1 MKYVLLF
8 VETEQFTS
16 DMAAM
21 SPSERERA
29 YDRVNEWFADHADKL
44 RGGSKLKAP
53 ETATTVRLD
62 RGEPVITDGPFVEGK
77 EVVSGYVEIEVADL
91 DEALKAAKTSPAP
104 TERSCQ
110 ITMTDITQLKRALIA
125 RVLDRDAMA
134 PQELRRATFDN
145 AGLDEPTGTLMEKVV
160 YHADT
165 VTDDDVAAVRAAG
178 LSEDQIFEIVVCA
191 AIGQANRQY
200 EAALAALAAAT
211 GQTGDRR

>member
-29 YDRVNEWFADHADKL
+29 YDKVNDWFADHAGKL

-91 DEALKAAKTSPAP
+91 DEALRVVKTWPGCP
-104 TERSCQ
+104 VVEIRP
-110 ITMTDITQLKRALIA
+110 IEFE
-125 RVLDRDAMA
+125 AM
-134 PQELRRATFDN
+134 
-145 AGLDEPTGTLMEKVV
+145 
-160 YHADT
+160 
-165 VTDDDVAAVRAAG
+165 
-178 LSEDQIFEIVVCA
+178 
-191 AIGQANRQY
+191 
-200 EAALAALAAAT
+200 
-211 GQTGDRR
+211 